1 MILAYLQIYR
11 ELLSLVTFLQVKWN
25 SKELSYLSWPNTYP
39 NLKTTSHIKL
49 KLFLWTKLLENLL
62 FAKYFISVA
71 APLMSLTIDSAS
83 ITVTWTLLLSGAWL
97 SVLSYQRITFR
108 PSLSVRPFVQL
119 LRFFYKLLNQLVVFY
134 FT

>member
-49 KLFLWTKLLENLL
+49 KFFLWTKLLENLL

>member
-49 KLFLWTKLLENLL
+49 KFFLWTKLLENLL
-62 FAKYFISVA
+62 FAKYLISVA

-119 LRFFYKLLNQLVVFY
+119 LRFFYKLLNQLVVLY